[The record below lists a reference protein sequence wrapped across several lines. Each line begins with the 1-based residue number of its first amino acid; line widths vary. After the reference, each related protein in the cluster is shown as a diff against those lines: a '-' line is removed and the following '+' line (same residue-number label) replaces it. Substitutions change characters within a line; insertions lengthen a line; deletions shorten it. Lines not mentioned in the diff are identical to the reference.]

1 MTRPSL
7 RLAGACA
14 RCLSAVSKGVS
25 QCMDFGDTQVGC
37 SNALNAQVG
46 RLFATLPTTKRQ
58 PDRGCSGSLGST
70 VPGDLSRI
78 YDEGINAWSGR
89 NVPRRCS
96 TSS

>member
-25 QCMDFGDTQVGC
+25 QCMDFGGTQVGC
-37 SNALNAQVG
+37 SNVLNAQVG

-58 PDRGCSGSLGST
+58 PGSGSLGST
-70 VPGDLSRI
+70 VPGDPSRI